1 MQKDPCWQ
9 TRQCAKDNCL
19 TNYIYSPFLGG
30 LTGDLEHCANI
41 SHPVPAVEEAP
52 TPGFFALVSLQA
64 LRGDTAENSL
74 VS

>member
-9 TRQCAKDNCL
+9 TRQCAKDNCS

-30 LTGDLEHCANI
+30 LRGDLEYCTNT
-41 SHPVPAVEEAP
+41 SHSVPVLEEVP
-52 TPGFFALVSLQA
+52 PPGSFTFVSLQA
-64 LRGDTAENSL
+64 VRGGTDESSL